1 MIRNGQ
7 LTSTHGGSCYLPVD
21 PQTFGQLRI
30 LKIGDVELELDGH
43 RVVVRGTPVHLPR
56 KEFVILRQLMEN
68 AGRVLTWR
76 ELSDNAWG
84 PDHTEKVRDVLAVH
98 ITRIRQ
104 RIESYVDRPTPIRTV
119 RNVGYVFDLPSS
131 D

>member
-7 LTSTHGGSCYLPVD
+7 LTTTYAASRYLSVD

-30 LKIGDVELELDGH
+30 LKVGDVELELDGH
-43 RVVVRGTPVHLPR
+43 RVMVRGTPVHLAH

-68 AGRVLTWR
+68 AGQVLTWR
-76 ELSDNAWG
+76 ELLDNAWG
-84 PDHTEKVRDVLAVH
+84 PDHTKKIRDGLPVH
-98 ITRIRQ
+98 IRRIRQ
-104 RIESYVDRPTPIRTV
+104 RIERDVDRPTRIRTV
-119 RNVGYVFDLPSS
+119 RNVGYVFDLPSG

>member
-7 LTSTHGGSCYLPVD
+7 LTSTLGESRYSLVD

-56 KEFVILRQLMEN
+56 KEFVILQQLMEN

-76 ELSDNAWG
+76 ELLENAWG
-84 PDHTEKVRDVLAVH
+84 PDHTKKMRDGLAVH
-98 ITRIRQ
+98 INRIRQ
-104 RIESYVDRPTPIRTV
+104 RVESCVDGPTPIRTV
-119 RNVGYVFDLPSS
+119 RNVGYIFDLPSS

>member
-7 LTSTHGGSCYLPVD
+7 LTSTLGESRYSSVD

-30 LKIGDVELELDGH
+30 LKIGDVELELDGY
-43 RVVVRGTPVHLPR
+43 RAVIRGTPVHLPR

-76 ELSDNAWG
+76 ELLDNAWS
-84 PDHTEKVRDVLAVH
+84 PDHTKKMRDGLVVH
-98 ITRIRQ
+98 INRIRQ
-104 RIESYVDRPTPIRTV
+104 RVGSCVDGPTPIRTV